1 MVVCAFYVCVCVLSV
16 LCFSSLTLSKK
27 EIQAKSTQGGG
38 CVLVQV
44 ACATGWHLLFVANK
58 LWSCQPCKQRVEGTE
73 TWFCPFV
80 FLGVGN
86 LPWKKNNSPWW
97 FKDSTCFLVGIF
109 GALEKKNSSLVGW
122 FSSWPFL
129 GWWVQHDLQW
139 SGILK
144 GHGLKITWRG
154 FFKTSQ
160 QRRAAKT

>member
-1 MVVCAFYVCVCVLSV
+1 MVVCFLCVCVLSV

-86 LPWKKNNSPWW
+86 LPWKKTTAPG
-97 FKDSTCFLVGIF
+97 DSKIQHVFWLEVLVHW
-109 GALEKKNSSLVGW
+109 KKNSSLVGW

>member
-1 MVVCAFYVCVCVLSV
+1 MVVCAFYVCVCVECSVFFFPYPQQERNSSEIHPGGWLCPCAGCMCYRMALALCGEQTLILPALQTKSWRDRDLVLSI
-16 LCFSSLTLSKK
+16 CFFGGWEFAMEKK
-27 EIQAKSTQGGG
+27 QQPLVIQRFNMFF
-38 CVLVQV
+38 
-44 ACATGWHLLFVANK
+44 GWNF
-58 LWSCQPCKQRVEGTE
+58 WCIG
-73 TWFCPFV
+73 
-80 FLGVGN
+80 
-86 LPWKKNNSPWW
+86 
-97 FKDSTCFLVGIF
+97 
-109 GALEKKNSSLVGW
+109 KKNSSLVGW